1 MKKNNRY
8 NALNKER
15 KKANLTFG
23 MIRLLVI
30 CLVVPFGALSVVL
43 FFSSASKTSN
53 QVRNTVVTS
62 MENAAENCN
71 SNIEKVIQESK
82 QASYDNV
89 IRTSYLQFLE
99 DKNEAVMYREISSYL
114 SEKYKYNSMISSA
127 IVVFKE
133 KTTMEYYT
141 YSNVA
146 GATYASISDLKNN
159 AMTQIK
165 SVAQRM
171 GTNTKFIEIGE
182 HLYLV
187 RNLVTSDYNPYAII
201 VMEINKSNMFKSMD
215 NVVWRENGAIF
226 LDGDMVCEPDYEND
240 INNEKFKIYAEN
252 NKRNYGEVTETESNY
267 DSNNYTVNLYTRC
280 NNQQFTY
287 IVKLNQMEVLNES
300 FTYVYIY
307 VLIILLT
314 ILLAA
319 LTFYYFYRNINKP
332 ISDLMEMSEKIE
344 EGEYGITL
352 PAFEGNKE
360 FGKLIDTFNNM
371 SLGLEESFNRIYA
384 EEVALRDANMQAL
397 QSQINPHF
405 LNNTLEIINWKARM
419 SGNHDVSGM
428 IESLGVMMEATM
440 NRKKEKFITIEE
452 ELKYVDAY
460 LYIIHQRFGS
470 RFHFDKDV
478 DENLLNLKIPR
489 LIVQPIVENAIFH
502 GLKPKAANCL
512 LQITGRCGEDCVDLY
527 IRDNG
532 VGFDPGQT
540 APKTSPISTG
550 IGLSNVNERIQLYF
564 GKHYGAYI
572 TSVPGTGTEVHIH
585 LPKLKEEEDCKP
597 YEDSD
602 R

>member
-89 IRTSYLQFLE
+89 IRTSYLQFLK
-99 DKNEAVMYREISSYL
+99 DKNEPVMYREISSYL
-114 SEKYKYNSMISSA
+114 SEKYKYNSMISST

-146 GATYASISDLKNN
+146 GATYASISDFKNN

-171 GTNTKFIEIGE
+171 GTNTKFVEIGE

-240 INNEKFKIYAEN
+240 INNEKFKIYADN

-360 FGKLIDTFNNM
+360 FGKLIDTFNHM

-489 LIVQPIVENAIFH
+489 LIVQPIVENAVEH
-502 GLKPKAANCL
+502 GGDKEGNIIGSLKIYADYNN
-512 LQITGRCGEDCVDLY
+512 LY
-527 IRDNG
+527 IVVHNNG
-532 VGFDPGQT
+532 NMTEADKAKIEILLSDQKLEENVHN
-540 APKTSPISTG
+540 IG
-550 IGLSNVNERIQLYF
+550 IRNVNMRLKLLYGENSGLSIENIDDNL
-564 GKHYGAYI
+564 
-572 TSVPGTGTEVHIH
+572 TES
-585 LPKLKEEEDCKP
+585 KLKI
-597 YEDSD
+597 D
-602 R
+602 RSKMEN

>member
-89 IRTSYLQFLE
+89 IRTSYLQFLK
-99 DKNEAVMYREISSYL
+99 DKNEAAMYREISNYL
-114 SEKYKYNSMISSA
+114 SEKYKYNSMISST

-146 GATYASISDLKNN
+146 GATYASISDFKNN
-159 AMTQIK
+159 AMIQIK

-171 GTNTKFIEIGE
+171 GTNTKFVEIGE

-489 LIVQPIVENAIFH
+489 LIVQPIVENAVEH
-502 GLKPKAANCL
+502 GGDKEGNIIGSLKIYADYNN
-512 LQITGRCGEDCVDLY
+512 LY
-527 IRDNG
+527 IVVHNNG
-532 VGFDPGQT
+532 NMTEADKAKIEILLSDQKLEENVHN
-540 APKTSPISTG
+540 IG
-550 IGLSNVNERIQLYF
+550 IRNVNMRLKLLYGENSGLSIENIDDN
-564 GKHYGAYI
+564 I
-572 TSVPGTGTEVHIH
+572 TES
-585 LPKLKEEEDCKP
+585 KLKI
-597 YEDSD
+597 D
-602 R
+602 RLKMEN

>member
-1 MKKNNRY
+1 
-8 NALNKER
+8 
-15 KKANLTFG
+15 
-23 MIRLLVI
+23 
-30 CLVVPFGALSVVL
+30 
-43 FFSSASKTSN
+43 
-53 QVRNTVVTS
+53 

-489 LIVQPIVENAIFH
+489 LIVQPIVENAVEH
-502 GLKPKAANCL
+502 GGDKEGNIIGSLKIYADYNN
-512 LQITGRCGEDCVDLY
+512 LY
-527 IRDNG
+527 IVVHNNG
-532 VGFDPGQT
+532 NMTEADKAKIEILLSDQKLEENVHN
-540 APKTSPISTG
+540 IG
-550 IGLSNVNERIQLYF
+550 IRNVNMRL
-564 GKHYGAYI
+564 
-572 TSVPGTGTEVHIH
+572 
-585 LPKLKEEEDCKP
+585 KLFIW
-597 YEDSD
+597 
-602 R
+602 

>member
-89 IRTSYLQFLE
+89 IRTSYLQFLK
-99 DKNEAVMYREISSYL
+99 DKNEAAMYREISNYL
-114 SEKYKYNSMISSA
+114 SEKYKYNSMISST

-146 GATYASISDLKNN
+146 GATYASISDFKNN
-159 AMTQIK
+159 AMIQIK

-171 GTNTKFIEIGE
+171 GTNTKFVEIGE

-267 DSNNYTVNLYTRC
+267 DSNNYTVNLYTRY

-360 FGKLIDTFNNM
+360 FGKLIDTFNHM

-478 DENLLNLKIPR
+478 DENLLNLKIPI
-489 LIVQPIVENAIFH
+489 LIVQPIVENAVEH
-502 GLKPKAANCL
+502 GGDKEGNIIGSLKIYADYNN
-512 LQITGRCGEDCVDLY
+512 LY
-527 IRDNG
+527 IVVHNNG
-532 VGFDPGQT
+532 NMTEADKAKIEILLSDQKLEENVHN
-540 APKTSPISTG
+540 IG
-550 IGLSNVNERIQLYF
+550 IRNVNMRLKLLYGENSGLSIENIDDN
-564 GKHYGAYI
+564 I
-572 TSVPGTGTEVHIH
+572 TES
-585 LPKLKEEEDCKP
+585 KLKI
-597 YEDSD
+597 D
-602 R
+602 RLKMEN

>member
-99 DKNEAVMYREISSYL
+99 DKNEAAMYREISNYL
-114 SEKYKYNSMISSA
+114 SEKYKYNSMISST

-146 GATYASISDLKNN
+146 GATYASISDFKNN

-171 GTNTKFIEIGE
+171 GTNTKFVEIGE

-201 VMEINKSNMFKSMD
+201 VMEINKLNMFKSMD

-287 IVKLNQMEVLNES
+287 IVKLNRMEVLNES

-307 VLIILLT
+307 ALIILLT

-360 FGKLIDTFNNM
+360 FGKLIDTFNHM

-489 LIVQPIVENAIFH
+489 LIVQPIVENAVEH
-502 GLKPKAANCL
+502 GGDKEGNIIGSLKIYADYNN
-512 LQITGRCGEDCVDLY
+512 LY
-527 IRDNG
+527 IVVHNNG
-532 VGFDPGQT
+532 NMTEADKAKIEILLSDQKLEENVYN
-540 APKTSPISTG
+540 IG
-550 IGLSNVNERIQLYF
+550 IRNVNMRLKLLYGENSGLSIENIDDN
-564 GKHYGAYI
+564 I
-572 TSVPGTGTEVHIH
+572 TES
-585 LPKLKEEEDCKP
+585 KLKI
-597 YEDSD
+597 D
-602 R
+602 RFKMEN

>member
-89 IRTSYLQFLE
+89 IRTSYLQFLK
-99 DKNEAVMYREISSYL
+99 DKNEAVMYRAVSNYL
-114 SEKYKYNSMISSA
+114 SEKYKYNSMISST

-146 GATYASISDLKNN
+146 GATYASISDFKNN

-171 GTNTKFIEIGE
+171 GTNTKFVEIGE

-360 FGKLIDTFNNM
+360 FGKLIDTFNHM

-489 LIVQPIVENAIFH
+489 LIVQPIVENAVEH
-502 GLKPKAANCL
+502 GGDKEGNIIGSLKIYADYNN
-512 LQITGRCGEDCVDLY
+512 LY
-527 IRDNG
+527 IVVHNNG
-532 VGFDPGQT
+532 NMTEADKAKIEILLSDQKLEENVHN
-540 APKTSPISTG
+540 IG
-550 IGLSNVNERIQLYF
+550 IRNVNMRLKLLYGENSGLSIENIDENL
-564 GKHYGAYI
+564 
-572 TSVPGTGTEVHIH
+572 TES
-585 LPKLKEEEDCKP
+585 KLKI
-597 YEDSD
+597 D
-602 R
+602 RFKMEN

>member
-89 IRTSYLQFLE
+89 IRTSYLQFLK

-165 SVAQRM
+165 SVAQRT

-287 IVKLNQMEVLNES
+287 IVKLNRMEVLNES

-489 LIVQPIVENAIFH
+489 LIVQPIVENAVEH
-502 GLKPKAANCL
+502 GGDKEGNIIGSLKIYADYNN
-512 LQITGRCGEDCVDLY
+512 LY
-527 IRDNG
+527 IVVHNNG
-532 VGFDPGQT
+532 NMTEADKAKIEILLSDQKLEENVHN
-540 APKTSPISTG
+540 IG
-550 IGLSNVNERIQLYF
+550 IRNVNMRLKLLYGENSGLSIENVDDNL
-564 GKHYGAYI
+564 
-572 TSVPGTGTEVHIH
+572 TES
-585 LPKLKEEEDCKP
+585 KLKI
-597 YEDSD
+597 D
-602 R
+602 RLKMEN

>member
-23 MIRLLVI
+23 MIRLLII
-30 CLVVPFGALSVVL
+30 CLVVPVGALSVVL

-89 IRTSYLQFLE
+89 IRTSYLQFLK
-99 DKNEAVMYREISSYL
+99 DKNEPVMYREISSYL
-114 SEKYKYNSMISSA
+114 SEKYKYNSMISST

-146 GATYASISDLKNN
+146 GATYASISDFKNN

-171 GTNTKFIEIGE
+171 GTNTKFVEIGE

-240 INNEKFKIYAEN
+240 INNEKFKIYADN

-360 FGKLIDTFNNM
+360 FGKLIDTFNHM

-489 LIVQPIVENAIFH
+489 LIVQPIVENAVEH
-502 GLKPKAANCL
+502 GGDKEGNIIGSLKIYADYNN
-512 LQITGRCGEDCVDLY
+512 LY
-527 IRDNG
+527 IVVHNNG
-532 VGFDPGQT
+532 NMTEADKAKIEILLSDQKLEENVHN
-540 APKTSPISTG
+540 IG
-550 IGLSNVNERIQLYF
+550 IRNVNMRLKLLYGENSGLSIENIDDNL
-564 GKHYGAYI
+564 
-572 TSVPGTGTEVHIH
+572 TES
-585 LPKLKEEEDCKP
+585 KLKI
-597 YEDSD
+597 D
-602 R
+602 RSKMEN

>member
-15 KKANLTFG
+15 KKANLNFG

-62 MENAAENCN
+62 MENATENCN

-201 VMEINKSNMFKSMD
+201 VMEINKSNMVKSMD

-360 FGKLIDTFNNM
+360 FGKLIDTFNHM

-489 LIVQPIVENAIFH
+489 LIVQPIVENAVEH
-502 GLKPKAANCL
+502 GGDKEGNIIGSLKIYADYNN
-512 LQITGRCGEDCVDLY
+512 LY
-527 IRDNG
+527 IVVHNNG
-532 VGFDPGQT
+532 NMTEADKAKIEILLSDQKLEENVHN
-540 APKTSPISTG
+540 IG
-550 IGLSNVNERIQLYF
+550 IRNVNMRLKLLYGENSGLSIENVDDNL
-564 GKHYGAYI
+564 
-572 TSVPGTGTEVHIH
+572 TES
-585 LPKLKEEEDCKP
+585 KLKI
-597 YEDSD
+597 D
-602 R
+602 RLKMEN

>member
-1 MKKNNRY
+1 MPCS
-8 NALNKER
+8 
-15 KKANLTFG
+15 TVWSIVG
-23 MIRLLVI
+23 
-30 CLVVPFGALSVVL
+30 CS

-89 IRTSYLQFLE
+89 IRTSYLQFLK

-114 SEKYKYNSMISSA
+114 SEKYKYNSMISST

-146 GATYASISDLKNN
+146 GATYASISDFKNN

-240 INNEKFKIYAEN
+240 INNEKFKIYADN

-287 IVKLNQMEVLNES
+287 IVKLNRMEVLNES

-307 VLIILLT
+307 VLIILIT

-360 FGKLIDTFNNM
+360 FGKLIDTFNHM

-489 LIVQPIVENAIFH
+489 LIVQPIVENAVEH
-502 GLKPKAANCL
+502 GGDKEGNIIGSLKIYADYNN
-512 LQITGRCGEDCVDLY
+512 LY
-527 IRDNG
+527 IVVHNNG
-532 VGFDPGQT
+532 NMTEADKAKIEILLSDQKLEENVHN
-540 APKTSPISTG
+540 IG
-550 IGLSNVNERIQLYF
+550 IRNVNMRLKLLYGENSGLSIENIDDNL
-564 GKHYGAYI
+564 
-572 TSVPGTGTEVHIH
+572 TES
-585 LPKLKEEEDCKP
+585 KLKI
-597 YEDSD
+597 D
-602 R
+602 RFKMEN

>member
-89 IRTSYLQFLE
+89 IRTSYLQFLK

-114 SEKYKYNSMISSA
+114 SEKYKYNSMISST

-146 GATYASISDLKNN
+146 GATYASISDFKNN

-240 INNEKFKIYAEN
+240 INNEKFKIYADN

-287 IVKLNQMEVLNES
+287 IVKLNRMEVLNES

-307 VLIILLT
+307 VLIILIT

-360 FGKLIDTFNNM
+360 FGKLIDTFNHM

-440 NRKKEKFITIEE
+440 NRKKEKFITNEE

-489 LIVQPIVENAIFH
+489 LIVQPIVENAVEH
-502 GLKPKAANCL
+502 GGDKEGNIIGSLKIYADYNN
-512 LQITGRCGEDCVDLY
+512 LY
-527 IRDNG
+527 IVVHNNG
-532 VGFDPGQT
+532 NMTEADKAKIEILLSDQKLEENVHN
-540 APKTSPISTG
+540 IG
-550 IGLSNVNERIQLYF
+550 IRNVNMRLKLLYGENSGLSIENIDDNL
-564 GKHYGAYI
+564 
-572 TSVPGTGTEVHIH
+572 TES
-585 LPKLKEEEDCKP
+585 KLKI
-597 YEDSD
+597 D
-602 R
+602 RFKMEN

>member
-15 KKANLTFG
+15 KKANLTLG

-89 IRTSYLQFLE
+89 IRTSYLQFLK
-99 DKNEAVMYREISSYL
+99 DKNEAVMYREISNYL
-114 SEKYKYNSMISSA
+114 SEKYKYNSMISST

-146 GATYASISDLKNN
+146 GATYASISDFKNN

-171 GTNTKFIEIGE
+171 GTNTKFVEIGE

-226 LDGDMVCEPDYEND
+226 LDGDMVCEPDYQND

-360 FGKLIDTFNNM
+360 FGKLIDTFNHM

-489 LIVQPIVENAIFH
+489 LIVQPIVENAVEH
-502 GLKPKAANCL
+502 GGDKEGNIIGSLKIYADYNN
-512 LQITGRCGEDCVDLY
+512 LY
-527 IRDNG
+527 IVVHNNG
-532 VGFDPGQT
+532 NMTEADKAKIEILLSDQKLEENVHN
-540 APKTSPISTG
+540 IG
-550 IGLSNVNERIQLYF
+550 IRNVNMRLKLLYGENSGLSIENIDDNL
-564 GKHYGAYI
+564 
-572 TSVPGTGTEVHIH
+572 TES
-585 LPKLKEEEDCKP
+585 KLKIDKFKMEN
-597 YEDSD
+597 
-602 R
+602 

>member
-99 DKNEAVMYREISSYL
+99 DKNEAAMYREISNYL
-114 SEKYKYNSMISSA
+114 SEKYKYNSMISST

-146 GATYASISDLKNN
+146 GATYASISDFKNN

-171 GTNTKFIEIGE
+171 GTNTKFVEIGE

-201 VMEINKSNMFKSMD
+201 VMEINKLNMFKSMD

-267 DSNNYTVNLYTRC
+267 DSNNYSVNLYTRY

-307 VLIILLT
+307 ALIILLT

-489 LIVQPIVENAIFH
+489 LIVQPIVENAVEH
-502 GLKPKAANCL
+502 GGDKEGNIIGSLKIYADYNN
-512 LQITGRCGEDCVDLY
+512 LY
-527 IRDNG
+527 IVVHNNG
-532 VGFDPGQT
+532 NMTEADKAKIEILLSDQKLEENVHN
-540 APKTSPISTG
+540 IG
-550 IGLSNVNERIQLYF
+550 IRNVNMRLKLLYGENSGLSIENVDDNL
-564 GKHYGAYI
+564 
-572 TSVPGTGTEVHIH
+572 TES
-585 LPKLKEEEDCKP
+585 KLKI
-597 YEDSD
+597 D
-602 R
+602 RLKMEN

>member
-23 MIRLLVI
+23 MIRPLVI

-99 DKNEAVMYREISSYL
+99 DKNEAVTYREISSYL
-114 SEKYKYNSMISSA
+114 SEKYKYNSMISST
-127 IVVFKE
+127 IIVFKE

-332 ISDLMEMSEKIE
+332 ISDLMGMSEKIE

-489 LIVQPIVENAIFH
+489 LIVQPIVENAVEH
-502 GLKPKAANCL
+502 GGDKEGNIIGSLKIYADYNN
-512 LQITGRCGEDCVDLY
+512 LY
-527 IRDNG
+527 IVVHNNG
-532 VGFDPGQT
+532 NMTEADKAKIEILLSDQKLEENVHN
-540 APKTSPISTG
+540 IG
-550 IGLSNVNERIQLYF
+550 IRNVNMRLKLLYGENSGLSIENVDDNL
-564 GKHYGAYI
+564 
-572 TSVPGTGTEVHIH
+572 TES
-585 LPKLKEEEDCKP
+585 KLKI
-597 YEDSD
+597 D
-602 R
+602 RLKMEN

>member
-99 DKNEAVMYREISSYL
+99 DKNEAAMYREISNYL
-114 SEKYKYNSMISSA
+114 SEKYKYNSMISST

-146 GATYASISDLKNN
+146 GATYASISDFKNN

-171 GTNTKFIEIGE
+171 GTNTKFVEIGE

-287 IVKLNQMEVLNES
+287 IVKLNRMEVLNES

-307 VLIILLT
+307 ALIILLT

-360 FGKLIDTFNNM
+360 FGKLIDTFNHM

-489 LIVQPIVENAIFH
+489 LIVQPIVENAVEH
-502 GLKPKAANCL
+502 GVDKEGNIIGSLKIYADYNN
-512 LQITGRCGEDCVDLY
+512 LY
-527 IRDNG
+527 IVVHNNG
-532 VGFDPGQT
+532 NMTEADKAKIEILLSDQKLEENVYN
-540 APKTSPISTG
+540 IG
-550 IGLSNVNERIQLYF
+550 IRNVNMRLKLLYGENSGLSIENIDDN
-564 GKHYGAYI
+564 I
-572 TSVPGTGTEVHIH
+572 TES
-585 LPKLKEEEDCKP
+585 KLKI
-597 YEDSD
+597 D
-602 R
+602 RLKMEN

>member
-30 CLVVPFGALSVVL
+30 YLVVPFGALSVVL

-89 IRTSYLQFLE
+89 IRTSYLQFLK

-114 SEKYKYNSMISSA
+114 SEKYKYNSMISST

-146 GATYASISDLKNN
+146 GATYASISDFKNN

-240 INNEKFKIYAEN
+240 INNEKFKIYADN

-287 IVKLNQMEVLNES
+287 IVKLNRMEVLNES

-307 VLIILLT
+307 VLIILIT
-314 ILLAA
+314 ILSAA

-360 FGKLIDTFNNM
+360 FGKLIDTFNHM

-419 SGNHDVSGM
+419 SGNYDVSGM

-489 LIVQPIVENAIFH
+489 LIVQPIVENAVEH
-502 GLKPKAANCL
+502 GGDKEGNIIGSLKIYADYNN
-512 LQITGRCGEDCVDLY
+512 LY
-527 IRDNG
+527 IVVHNNG
-532 VGFDPGQT
+532 NMTEADKAKIEILLSDQKLEENVHN
-540 APKTSPISTG
+540 IG
-550 IGLSNVNERIQLYF
+550 IRNVNMRLKLLYGENSGLSIENIDDNL
-564 GKHYGAYI
+564 
-572 TSVPGTGTEVHIH
+572 TES
-585 LPKLKEEEDCKP
+585 KLKI
-597 YEDSD
+597 D
-602 R
+602 RFKMEN

>member
-89 IRTSYLQFLE
+89 IRTSYLQFLK

-240 INNEKFKIYAEN
+240 INNEKFKIYADN

-267 DSNNYTVNLYTRC
+267 DSNNYTVNLYTIC

-287 IVKLNQMEVLNES
+287 IVKLNRMEVLNES

-360 FGKLIDTFNNM
+360 FGKLIDTFNHM

-489 LIVQPIVENAIFH
+489 LIVQPIVENAVEH
-502 GLKPKAANCL
+502 GGDKEGNIIGSLKIYADYNN
-512 LQITGRCGEDCVDLY
+512 LY
-527 IRDNG
+527 IVVHNNG
-532 VGFDPGQT
+532 NMTEADKAKIEILLSDQKLEENVHN
-540 APKTSPISTG
+540 IG
-550 IGLSNVNERIQLYF
+550 IRNVNMRLKLLYGENSGLSIENIDDNL
-564 GKHYGAYI
+564 
-572 TSVPGTGTEVHIH
+572 TES
-585 LPKLKEEEDCKP
+585 KLKI
-597 YEDSD
+597 D
-602 R
+602 RFKMEN

>member
-89 IRTSYLQFLE
+89 IRTSYLQFLK

-165 SVAQRM
+165 SVAQRT

-287 IVKLNQMEVLNES
+287 IVKLNRMEVLNES

-489 LIVQPIVENAIFH
+489 LIVQPIVENAVEH
-502 GLKPKAANCL
+502 GGDKEGNIIGSLKIYADYNN
-512 LQITGRCGEDCVDLY
+512 LY
-527 IRDNG
+527 IVVHNNG
-532 VGFDPGQT
+532 NMTEADKAKIEILLSDQKLEENVHN
-540 APKTSPISTG
+540 IG
-550 IGLSNVNERIQLYF
+550 IRNVNMRLKLLYGENSGLSIENIDDNL
-564 GKHYGAYI
+564 
-572 TSVPGTGTEVHIH
+572 TES
-585 LPKLKEEEDCKP
+585 KLKI
-597 YEDSD
+597 D
-602 R
+602 RFKMEN

>member
-1 MKKNNRY
+1 MF
-8 NALNKER
+8 L
-15 KKANLTFG
+15 
-23 MIRLLVI
+23 
-30 CLVVPFGALSVVL
+30 
-43 FFSSASKTSN
+43 SASKTSN

-89 IRTSYLQFLE
+89 IRTSYLQFLK

-114 SEKYKYNSMISSA
+114 SEKYKYHSMISST

-146 GATYASISDLKNN
+146 GATYASISDFKNN

-187 RNLVTSDYNPYAII
+187 RNLVPSDYNPYAII

-240 INNEKFKIYAEN
+240 INNEKFKIYADN

-287 IVKLNQMEVLNES
+287 IVKLNRMEVLNES

-307 VLIILLT
+307 VLIILIT

-360 FGKLIDTFNNM
+360 FGKLIDTFNHM

-489 LIVQPIVENAIFH
+489 LIVQPIVENAVEH
-502 GLKPKAANCL
+502 GGDKEGNIIGSLKIYADYNN
-512 LQITGRCGEDCVDLY
+512 LY
-527 IRDNG
+527 IVVHNNG
-532 VGFDPGQT
+532 NMTEADKAKIEILLSDQKLEENVHN
-540 APKTSPISTG
+540 IG
-550 IGLSNVNERIQLYF
+550 IRNVNMRLKLLYGENSGLSIENIDDNL
-564 GKHYGAYI
+564 
-572 TSVPGTGTEVHIH
+572 TES
-585 LPKLKEEEDCKP
+585 KLKI
-597 YEDSD
+597 D
-602 R
+602 RFKMEN

>member
-114 SEKYKYNSMISSA
+114 SEKYKYNSMISST

-240 INNEKFKIYAEN
+240 INNEKFKIYADN

-287 IVKLNQMEVLNES
+287 IVKLNRMEVLNES

-360 FGKLIDTFNNM
+360 FGKLIDTFNHM

-489 LIVQPIVENAIFH
+489 LIVQPIVENAVEH
-502 GLKPKAANCL
+502 GGDKEGNIIGSLKIYADYNN
-512 LQITGRCGEDCVDLY
+512 LY
-527 IRDNG
+527 IVVHNNG
-532 VGFDPGQT
+532 NMTEADKAKIEILLSDQKLEENVHN
-540 APKTSPISTG
+540 IG
-550 IGLSNVNERIQLYF
+550 IRNVNMRLKLLYGENSGLSIENVDDNL
-564 GKHYGAYI
+564 
-572 TSVPGTGTEVHIH
+572 TES
-585 LPKLKEEEDCKP
+585 KLKI
-597 YEDSD
+597 D
-602 R
+602 RLKMEN

>member
-89 IRTSYLQFLE
+89 IRTSYLNFLK
-99 DKNEAVMYREISSYL
+99 DKNEAVMYREISNYL
-114 SEKYKYNSMISSA
+114 SEKYKYNSMISST

-146 GATYASISDLKNN
+146 GATYASISDFKNN

-171 GTNTKFIEIGE
+171 GTNTKFVEIGE

-267 DSNNYTVNLYTRC
+267 DSNNYTVNLYTRY

-307 VLIILLT
+307 VLIILIT

-360 FGKLIDTFNNM
+360 FGKLIDTFNHM

-489 LIVQPIVENAIFH
+489 LIVQPIVENAVEH
-502 GLKPKAANCL
+502 GGDKEGNIIGSLKIYADYNN
-512 LQITGRCGEDCVDLY
+512 LY
-527 IRDNG
+527 IVVHNNG
-532 VGFDPGQT
+532 NMTEADKAKIEILLSDQKLEENVHN
-540 APKTSPISTG
+540 IG
-550 IGLSNVNERIQLYF
+550 IRNVNMRLKLLYGENSGLSIENIDDNL
-564 GKHYGAYI
+564 
-572 TSVPGTGTEVHIH
+572 TES
-585 LPKLKEEEDCKP
+585 KLKI
-597 YEDSD
+597 D
-602 R
+602 RFKMEN

>member
-30 CLVVPFGALSVVL
+30 CHVVPFGALSVVL

-89 IRTSYLQFLE
+89 IRTSYLQFLK

-114 SEKYKYNSMISSA
+114 SEKYKYNSMISST

-146 GATYASISDLKNN
+146 GATYASISDFKNN

-240 INNEKFKIYAEN
+240 INNEKFKIYADN

-360 FGKLIDTFNNM
+360 FGKLIDTFNHM

-489 LIVQPIVENAIFH
+489 LIVQPIVENAVEH
-502 GLKPKAANCL
+502 GGDKEGNIIGSLKIYADYNN
-512 LQITGRCGEDCVDLY
+512 LY
-527 IRDNG
+527 IVVHNNG
-532 VGFDPGQT
+532 NMTEADKAKIEILLSDQKLEENVHN
-540 APKTSPISTG
+540 IG
-550 IGLSNVNERIQLYF
+550 IRNVNMRLKLLYGENSGLSIENIDDNL
-564 GKHYGAYI
+564 
-572 TSVPGTGTEVHIH
+572 TES
-585 LPKLKEEEDCKP
+585 KLKI
-597 YEDSD
+597 D
-602 R
+602 RFKMEN

>member
-89 IRTSYLQFLE
+89 IRTSYLQFLK

-114 SEKYKYNSMISSA
+114 SEKYKYNSMISST

-146 GATYASISDLKNN
+146 GATYASISDFKNN

-240 INNEKFKIYAEN
+240 INNEKFKIYADN

-287 IVKLNQMEVLNES
+287 IVKLNRMEVLNES

-307 VLIILLT
+307 VLIILIT

-360 FGKLIDTFNNM
+360 FGKLIDTFNHM

-460 LYIIHQRFGS
+460 LYNIHQRYGS

-489 LIVQPIVENAIFH
+489 LIVQPIVENAVEH
-502 GLKPKAANCL
+502 GGDKEGNIIGSLKIYA
-512 LQITGRCGEDCVDLY
+512 DCNNLY
-527 IRDNG
+527 IVVHNNG
-532 VGFDPGQT
+532 NMTEADKAKIEILLSDQKLEENVHN
-540 APKTSPISTG
+540 IG
-550 IGLSNVNERIQLYF
+550 IRNVNMRLKLLYGENSGLSIENIDDNL
-564 GKHYGAYI
+564 
-572 TSVPGTGTEVHIH
+572 TES
-585 LPKLKEEEDCKP
+585 KLKL
-597 YEDSD
+597 D
-602 R
+602 RFKMEN

>member
-89 IRTSYLQFLE
+89 IRTSYLQFLK

-114 SEKYKYNSMISSA
+114 SEKYKYNSMISST

-146 GATYASISDLKNN
+146 GATYASISDFKNN

-240 INNEKFKIYAEN
+240 INNEKFKIYADN

-287 IVKLNQMEVLNES
+287 IVKLNRMEVLNES

-307 VLIILLT
+307 VLIIL
-314 ILLAA
+314 
-319 LTFYYFYRNINKP
+319 
-332 ISDLMEMSEKIE
+332 
-344 EGEYGITL
+344 
-352 PAFEGNKE
+352 
-360 FGKLIDTFNNM
+360 
-371 SLGLEESFNRIYA
+371 
-384 EEVALRDANMQAL
+384 
-397 QSQINPHF
+397 
-405 LNNTLEIINWKARM
+405 
-419 SGNHDVSGM
+419 
-428 IESLGVMMEATM
+428 
-440 NRKKEKFITIEE
+440 ITIFW
-452 ELKYVDAY
+452 
-460 LYIIHQRFGS
+460 QR
-470 RFHFDKDV
+470 
-478 DENLLNLKIPR
+478 
-489 LIVQPIVENAIFH
+489 
-502 GLKPKAANCL
+502 
-512 LQITGRCGEDCVDLY
+512 
-527 IRDNG
+527 
-532 VGFDPGQT
+532 
-540 APKTSPISTG
+540 
-550 IGLSNVNERIQLYF
+550 
-564 GKHYGAYI
+564 
-572 TSVPGTGTEVHIH
+572 
-585 LPKLKEEEDCKP
+585 
-597 YEDSD
+597 
-602 R
+602 

>member
-8 NALNKER
+8 NALNKEG

-89 IRTSYLQFLE
+89 IRTSYLQFLK

-114 SEKYKYNSMISSA
+114 SEKYKYNSMISST

-146 GATYASISDLKNN
+146 GATYASISDFKNN

-240 INNEKFKIYAEN
+240 INNEKFKIYADN

-287 IVKLNQMEVLNES
+287 IVKLNRMEVLNES

-307 VLIILLT
+307 VLIILIT

-360 FGKLIDTFNNM
+360 FGKLIDTFNHM

-419 SGNHDVSGM
+419 SGNYDVSGM

-489 LIVQPIVENAIFH
+489 LIVQPIVENAVEH
-502 GLKPKAANCL
+502 GGDKEGNIIGSLKIYADYNN
-512 LQITGRCGEDCVDLY
+512 LY
-527 IRDNG
+527 IVVHNNG
-532 VGFDPGQT
+532 NMTEADKAKIEILLSDQKLEENVHN
-540 APKTSPISTG
+540 IG
-550 IGLSNVNERIQLYF
+550 IRNVNMRLKLLYGENSGLSIENIDDNL
-564 GKHYGAYI
+564 
-572 TSVPGTGTEVHIH
+572 TES
-585 LPKLKEEEDCKP
+585 KLKI
-597 YEDSD
+597 D
-602 R
+602 RSKMEN